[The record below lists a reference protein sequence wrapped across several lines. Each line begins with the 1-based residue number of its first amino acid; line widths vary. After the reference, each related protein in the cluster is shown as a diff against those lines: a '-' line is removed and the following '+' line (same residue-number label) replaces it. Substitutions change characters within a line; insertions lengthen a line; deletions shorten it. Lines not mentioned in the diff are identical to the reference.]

1 MVSRMAVPLILPFE
15 IWCQIFSCLDQ
26 TSIRNV
32 SATCNRFFGIVRGD
46 EKLSGHIILTKID
59 LRQLVK
65 KIESEEWTWDRWS
78 CLKILEIPIQI
89 KNSENDRHFFSE
101 FGTVGEAL
109 DPIKMLKL
117 KQCPSLDKLLIFNCA
132 FPLFL
137 TKSAI
142 EDLVTFYTLIPTE
155 IGWADANVTLPAP
168 SVLLYY
174 GLARTVCLNP
184 KIIPKNLSL
193 EDVTSFEITKSRNMC
208 PTSLKQVGEKATQ
221 INSFSIDLESNQLS
235 REIIENEFS
244 QTLEQW
250 KNSLTTFSCTVW
262 FGVNGVLKA
271 LSENCVN
278 LEVLHIKNHKKII
291 DNFVIAEYSFPRL
304 KELIVPKLKHVSSFI
319 SNAKDL
325 TDLKVENVTNA
336 LEFFCFDFSS
346 IFMNLTRLQN
356 CEIFVKTIISC
367 CYQYNDWAKF
377 INENFQPRT
386 KVVVYQLSN
395 SQTKAVFMKPPYQK
409 TKIIR
414 KADTNFLQARP
425 STSRKVF
432 KYDY

>member
-1 MVSRMAVPLILPFE
+1 MAEPVFLPVE
-15 IWCQIFSCLDQ
+15 IWCQIFSYLGQ
-26 TSIRNV
+26 TSIGNV

-46 EKLSGHIILTKID
+46 EKLSGHIVLTKID
-59 LRQLVK
+59 LRQLVR
-65 KIESEEWTWDRWS
+65 KIESGEWTWDRWS

-101 FGTVGEAL
+101 FDTVGEAL

-193 EDVTSFEITKSRNMC
+193 EDVTSFEITKLKNMC
-208 PTSLKQVGEKATQ
+208 TTSLKQIGEKATQ
-221 INSFSIDLESNQLS
+221 INSLSIDLVSNQLS
-235 REIIENEFS
+235 HELITKGFS
-244 QTLEQW
+244 PMLEQL
-250 KNSLTTFSCTVW
+250 KSSLTTFSVTIW
-262 FGVNGVLKA
+262 YGVNGLLKA
-271 LSENCVN
+271 LSENCEN
-278 LEVLHIKNHKKII
+278 LEVLHIKNHKRNI
-291 DNFVIAEYSFPRL
+291 DNFPIAEYSFPRL

-325 TDLKVENVTNA
+325 TDLKVENVRNA

-346 IFMNLTRLQN
+346 IFMNLVRLQN
-356 CEIFVKTIISC
+356 CEIFVKTIITC
-367 CYQYNDWAKF
+367 CHQYNDWTKI

-409 TKIIR
+409 TKIVR
-414 KADTNFLQARP
+414 EAETDFLQTRP
-425 STSRKVF
+425 IASGKVF